1 MRGDVMGSRVR
12 GRDPDGLAE
21 LLRREA
27 SGERPMFSAALHGRI
42 LRGMP
47 LKPAAPAV
55 IRPAEPRAGR
65 SAWRQASLASA
76 AAVLAV
82 AVTAIN
88 WADFEPSGGQRLAV
102 ATKATGPADD
112 RDAASAGDAA
122 ELGIER
128 VPMFD
133 ELEAGV
139 REGVSTLAATLMD
152 VPEWRM
158 LADFDAAGILGQDS
172 AR

>member
-1 MRGDVMGSRVR
+1 MGSRVT

-21 LLRREA
+21 SLRREA
-27 SGERPMFSAALHGRI
+27 AGERPMFSAALHEQI

-47 LKPAAPAV
+47 VKPATPAV
-55 IRPAEPRAGR
+55 IELAEPRVEGVGR
-65 SAWRQASLASA
+65 SAWRQVSLTVAGA
-76 AAVLAV
+76 ALVLAV
-82 AVTAIN
+82 VIVGAGPDP
-88 WADFEPSGGQRLAV
+88 ADGPPQRVGLV
-102 ATKATGPADD
+102 ATVPADGS
-112 RDAASAGDAA
+112 DAAATGDAA

-139 REGVSTLAATLMD
+139 REGVSTLAATLLD

-158 LADFDAAGILGQDS
+158 LADFDAAGFLGADS